1 MTMLIV
7 QHKVRNY
14 ADWRPAF
21 DGHKGAQTAG
31 GLANGR
37 VYRGAEDAN
46 DVVILFDVKD
56 LAKARA
62 MIVGE
67 DLKATMHKAGVIGAP
82 VIHFIDT

>member
-14 ADWRPAF
+14 ADWRPVF

-62 MIVGE
+62 MMVSE
-67 DLKATMHKAGVIGAP
+67 DLKATMHKAGVVGAP
-82 VIHFIDT
+82 VIHFVGT